1 MNRPDFLKA
10 ALFFLAGLFF
20 IPLLPAQENPFADL
34 TVSASPAEEQWV
46 DSVFNALSPD
56 ERLGQLFMAAA
67 YSNRGPEHT
76 GTLLRLVRESHI
88 GGLVFFQGTPE
99 RQAALT
105 NYLQSQSRVPLLIAL
120 DGEWGLGMR
129 LDGTI
134 RFPYQMTLGALR
146 DDSLL
151 YVMGREVGREFRR
164 MGIHMNFAPVVDIN
178 NNPDNPVIN
187 YRSFG
192 TDRDKVARRGV
203 LYMRGM
209 QAEGILAT
217 AKHFPGHGDTDTD
230 SHLGLPVIRHTRTHL
245 DSLELYPFR

>member
-1 MNRPDFLKA
+1 MKKYLLILIA
-10 ALFFLAGLFF
+10 ILL
-20 IPLLPAQENPFADL
+20 IPASLPAQDNPFADL
-34 TVSASPAEEQWV
+34 TKSVSPAEQQWV

-76 GTLLRLVRESHI
+76 DVLLRLVRKSHI
-88 GGLVFFQGTPE
+88 GGLIFFQGTPE
-99 RQAALT
+99 RQAELT
-105 NYLQSQSRVPLLIAL
+105 NYLQSQSKVPLLIAI

-146 DDSLL
+146 DDSLI
-151 YVMGREVGREFRR
+151 YAMGREVGREFRR
-164 MGIHMNFAPVVDIN
+164 MGIQMNFAPVVDIN

-192 TDRDKVARRGV
+192 MDRDKVAHRGV
-203 LYMRGM
+203 LYMQGM

-230 SHLGLPVIRHTRTHL
+230 SHLGLPVIRHSDTSTGWSVRL
-245 DSLELYPFR
+245 